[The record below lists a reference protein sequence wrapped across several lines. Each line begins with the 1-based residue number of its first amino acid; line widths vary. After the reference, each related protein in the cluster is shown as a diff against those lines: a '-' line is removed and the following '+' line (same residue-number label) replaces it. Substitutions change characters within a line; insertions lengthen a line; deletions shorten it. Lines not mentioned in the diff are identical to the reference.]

1 MQVRLNG
8 DGKAAGKSTKRQSRK
23 LGWRFV
29 FWALLAG
36 LLVAA
41 VVRAFFVEIYYI
53 PSGSMAPTLQQGDRV
68 LVNHRAYDDGGIDHG
83 DLVVFDGRGSF
94 APLHS
99 DKPLPVEAAQTVGE
113 WLGLLG
119 SDTTYVKRVIGMP
132 GDRVSCC
139 GDDGRLTVNGMPL
152 DEEYLYPQDAPSEV
166 EFDVRVPDGKLW
178 LMGDH
183 RSVSADSR
191 SLMGAPGGG
200 FVPIDR
206 VIGRPATIIWPWD
219 RIGPVTDATDA
230 GAAAFTTKGS

>member
-1 MQVRLNG
+1 MQLRLNG
-8 DGKAAGKSTKRQSRK
+8 NGKAPGKSTKRRSRK
-23 LGWRFV
+23 VGWRFV
-29 FWALLAG
+29 FPALVAG
-36 LLVAA
+36 VLVAA

-53 PSGSMAPTLQQGDRV
+53 PSGSMAPTLQEGDRV
-68 LVNHRAYDDGGIDHG
+68 LVNHRAYDGGGIDRG

-99 DKPLPVEAAQTVGE
+99 DEPLPVQALQTLGE
-113 WLGLLG
+113 WLGLVG
-119 SDTTYVKRVIGMP
+119 SDTTYVKRVIGLP
-132 GDRVSCC
+132 GDRVTCC
-139 GDDGRLTVNGMPL
+139 DEAGRLTINGEPL
-152 DEEYLYPQDAPSEV
+152 EEDYLYPQDAPSEV

-206 VIGRPATIIWPWD
+206 VIGRPTTIIWPWD
-219 RIGPVTDATDA
+219 RIGPVADDPNA
-230 GAAAFTTKGS
+230 GAAAVTTKGA